1 MGLALPQ
8 LRLFDDVGSATIAGL
23 IYAPDFI
30 SAAQESTLLNII
42 DAQPWLT
49 DLKRRVQHY
58 GYKYDYK
65 ARGIT
70 QDLRIGAI
78 PDWLAG
84 LCNDLHTQGYFKQAP
99 DQVIIN
105 EYLPGQGIAPHI
117 DCVPCFGESVASLS
131 LGSQCVMEFTHAKI
145 GEKRQQLLEPRSLV
159 VLSGESR
166 YDWQHS
172 IPGRKSDIWGGKKLM
187 RGRRI
192 SLTFRTVILVNR

>member
-1 MGLALPQ
+1 MKAALPQ
-8 LRLFDDVGSATIAGL
+8 LRLFDDVGGASISGL
-23 IYAPDFI
+23 SYVPDFI
-30 SAAQESTLLNII
+30 SATQEAALLQMI
-42 DAQPWLT
+42 DAQPWLS

-70 QDLRIGAI
+70 QDSRIGAI

-84 LCNDLHTQGYFKQAP
+84 LCEDLHSQGYFTQMP

-105 EYLPGQGIAPHI
+105 EYMPGQGITPHI

-131 LGSQCVMEFTHAKI
+131 LGSQCVMEFTHAKT
-145 GEKRQQLLEPRSLV
+145 GEKQQQLLEPRSLV

-172 IPGRKSDIWGGKKLM
+172 IPGRKSDIWGGEKLV
-187 RGRRI
+187 RSRRI
-192 SLTFRTVILVNR
+192 SLTFRTVILAK

>member
-1 MGLALPQ
+1 MKAALPQ
-8 LRLFDDVGSATIAGL
+8 LRLFDDVGGASFSGL
-23 IYAPDFI
+23 SYVPDFI
-30 SAAQESTLLNII
+30 SATQEAALLQMI
-42 DAQPWLT
+42 DAQPWLS

-70 QDLRIGAI
+70 QDSRIGAI

-84 LCNDLHTQGYFKQAP
+84 LCEDLHSQGYFKQAP

-105 EYLPGQGIAPHI
+105 EYMPGQGITPHI

-131 LGSQCVMEFTHAKI
+131 LGSQCVMEFTHAKT
-145 GEKRQQLLEPRSLV
+145 GEKQQQLLEPRSLV

-172 IPGRKSDIWGGKKLM
+172 IPGRKSDIWGGEKLV
-187 RGRRI
+187 RSRRI
-192 SLTFRTVILVNR
+192 SLTFRTVILAK

>member
-1 MGLALPQ
+1 MNAALPQ
-8 LRLFDDVGSATIAGL
+8 LRLFDDVGNAAIAGL
-23 IYAPDFI
+23 SYAPDFI
-30 SAAQESTLLNII
+30 SAAQEATLLQMI

-78 PDWLAG
+78 PDWLSG
-84 LCNDLHTQGYFKQAP
+84 LCDGLHARGYFTQTP

-105 EYLPGQGIAPHI
+105 EYLPGQGITPHI
-117 DCVPCFGESVASLS
+117 DCVPCFGETIASLS
-131 LGSQCVMEFTHAKI
+131 LGSQCVMEFTHAKT
-145 GEKRQQLLEPRSLV
+145 GEKQQQLLEPRSLV

-172 IPGRKSDIWGGKKLM
+172 IPQRKSDMWGGEKLM

-192 SLTFRTVILVNR
+192 SLTFRTVILVH